1 MKTVSTYSVAKGDT
15 LFAIA
20 KKFGMTVADL
30 KTLNA
35 LKDNNLKIGQT
46 LKVWVEQT
54 APPPKPTT
62 PATSSGGTTNP
73 SVFSYTVV
81 KGDTLYGVGR
91 RFGVSADDLIRL
103 NNLKSTALSVGQVLR
118 IPGKAPVPSNPVPT
132 VPDTPVTRPPE
143 VVTPPVVVNPGSG
156 DYISARRQFSWVTR
170 QDAGFQRFEL
180 TVPLLNGSTVV
191 ARMRDNVNYSAFMKY
206 PEGIVYG
213 GQSTLHVPL
222 DKIIAVGLNRQQ
234 AAALEYVS
242 SHEGK
247 YDAINSYDSGIF
259 SYGFIQFVGAAEH
272 GSSLNRVL
280 AAMKANSP
288 ARFARVFQ
296 QVGIDSSGG
305 ITTVL
310 DENGLKRSG
319 DAAWLY
325 IQKTLPLYGAFIQ
338 AGFDPDLVLEQLR
351 AANDFYVQPAL
362 NFRLN
367 LNING
372 IQIAIPRLR
381 DILSSEALI
390 TAIIAIAINRGN
402 GAMSRIV
409 SEALVTVAAPLR
421 LHTMEALRNID
432 ERQVCQ
438 TIADTT
444 TDARTRDRAL
454 GVLNAGLSFA
464 KV

>member
-1 MKTVSTYSVAKGDT
+1 MKTVSTYQVVRGDT

-20 KKFGMTVADL
+20 KKFNMTVADV
-30 KTLNA
+30 KSLNG

-46 LKVWVEQT
+46 LKVWVTQST
-54 APPPKPTT
+54 PVTKPATPAT
-62 PATSSGGTTNP
+62 PATSSGGTAGV
-73 SVFSYTVV
+73 SVISYTVV
-81 KGDTLYGVGR
+81 KGDTLFAISR
-91 RFGVSADDLIRL
+91 RFSVSTDDIIRL
-103 NNLKSTALSVGQVLR
+103 NNLKSTALSIGQILR
-118 IPGKAPVPSNPVPT
+118 LPGKAPVISNPVPT
-132 VPDTPVTRPPE
+132 VPDTPV
-143 VVTPPVVVNPGSG
+143 VQPPVVVAPAPG
-156 DYISARRQFSWVTR
+156 DYLAARRQFSLLVR
-170 QDAGFQRFEL
+170 PDAGFQRFEL
-180 TVPLLNGSTVV
+180 SVPLLNGLSVV
-191 ARMRDNVNYSAFMKY
+191 ARMRDNVNYSAFMNY
-206 PEGIVYG
+206 PEGVVYG
-213 GQSTLHVPL
+213 GQSNVHVPIE
-222 DKIIAVGLNRQQ
+222 KIVSVGLNRQQ
-234 AAALEYVS
+234 ASALEYVS

-259 SYGFIQFVGAAEH
+259 SYGFIQFVGAAAH

-280 AAMKANSP
+280 AAMKVNAP

-296 QVGIDSSGG
+296 QVGIDTAGG

-310 DENGLKRSG
+310 DENGQKRSG

-351 AANDFYVQPAL
+351 AANDLYVQPAL

-372 IQIAIPRLR
+372 IQIAVPRLR

-409 SEALVTVAAPLR
+409 SEALVAVAAPQR
-421 LHTMEALRNID
+421 LHTAEALRNID

-438 TIADTT
+438 TIANTT
-444 TDARTRDRAL
+444 TDGRTRDRAQ